1 MARSHKS
8 RRPYLIQAIYDWA
21 VDNGYTP
28 HMLVAADYPGVLVP
42 LQHVQDGR
50 ITLNLSPMAVQAMN
64 LDQDPIWFSARFGGR
79 PFDVIVPPG
88 AVLAIFAREN
98 GEGLVFGEVEPPSG
112 TPEAVPT
119 AEGRPVLARS
129 DSRDDDPEPPKPK
142 GRGHLRVVK

>member
-8 RRPYLIQAIYDWA
+8 RRPYLIRAIYDWC

-28 HMLVAADYPGVLVP
+28 HLLVAADYPGVSVP
-42 LQHVQDGR
+42 LQFVQDGR
-50 ITLNLSPMAVQAMN
+50 ITLNLSPMAVQSLN
-64 LDQDPIWFSARFGGR
+64 IDDDPIWFSARFSGR

-98 GEGLVFGEVEPPSG
+98 GEGLVFGEVEPPEG
-112 TPEAVPT
+112 GDAPRLPPDAPTP
-119 AEGRPVLARS
+119 S
-129 DSRDDDPEPPKPK
+129 IPEPEKPK